1 MSLPNTAHWQPA
13 LEGEGFVEDLEDIL
27 QCVHTILKTPKGSQP
42 LRPDFGSDLF
52 LYVDWPVNQGR
63 PHIVRE
69 SVEAI
74 RQWEKRVDI
83 KRVDVSLEGDSNMVI
98 KPFLTLSNGVVI
110 STEVRP

>member
-42 LRPDFGSDLF
+42 LRPDFGSDVH
-52 LYVDWPVNQGR
+52 LYVDWPVNQAR

>member
-27 QCVHTILKTPKGSQP
+27 QCVHTTLKTPKGSQP
-42 LRPDFGSDLF
+42 LRPDFGSDVH
-52 LYVDWPVNQGR
+52 LYLDWPVNQAR

-98 KPFLTLSNGVVI
+98 KPFLELSDGVVI

>member
-42 LRPDFGSDLF
+42 LRPDFGSDVH
-52 LYVDWPVNQGR
+52 LYLDWPVNQAR